1 MTPQP
6 ANDNNRTPHWPR
18 GLSRLRAAAYI
29 GVTPQVFDRLVS
41 DGGMPKPTAI
51 GHLRRWDKLAIDRA
65 FDVLFGSDGTDA
77 AGEEIYDF
85 AA

>member
-1 MTPQP
+1 MQP

-29 GVTPQVFDRLVS
+29 GVTPQAFDRMVAEEQMPPRTKI
-41 DGGMPKPTAI
+41 GGVW
-51 GHLRRWDKLAIDRA
+51 RWDKLAVDRN
-65 FDVLFGSDGTDA
+65 FDALFNTQTDL
-77 AGEEIYDF
+77 AGEEVIEF

>member
-1 MTPQP
+1 MQP

-29 GVTPQVFDRLVS
+29 GVTPQAFDRMVAEEKMPPRTKI
-41 DGGMPKPTAI
+41 GGVW
-51 GHLRRWDKLAIDRA
+51 RWDKLAIDRH
-65 FDVLFGSDGTDA
+65 FDALFNTQTDL
-77 AGEEIYDF
+77 AGEEIIEF

>member
-1 MTPQP
+1 MTP

-29 GVTPQVFDRLVS
+29 GVTPQAFDRMVAEGQMPEPMKF
-41 DGGMPKPTAI
+41 GGV
-51 GHLRRWDKLAIDRA
+51 RRWDKLAVDRA
-65 FDVLFGSDGTDA
+65 FDSLFGTETDL
-77 AGEEIYDF
+77 AGEEIWQT